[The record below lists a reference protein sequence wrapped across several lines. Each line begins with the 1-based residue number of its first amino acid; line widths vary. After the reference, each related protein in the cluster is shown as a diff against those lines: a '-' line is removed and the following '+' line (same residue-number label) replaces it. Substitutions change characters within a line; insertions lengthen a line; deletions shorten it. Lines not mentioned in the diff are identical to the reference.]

1 MLKGLI
7 LSGAV
12 TLSVLAAMP
21 ANAALITSQGALSSN
36 DSIDWGQ
43 LGAAFTV
50 LTSPQSVTSTG
61 GAAATVSS
69 AGGGFERRDQ
79 GNGWSGNFT
88 AGDHLLWTQED
99 AGPDITID
107 FANPVRG
114 AGAQIMADFFGD
126 FVARITLSNG
136 HTFTENGTSNTN
148 NDGSAIF
155 IGALD
160 ATADISS
167 IAFTLDSAAS
177 NPNDLAIDTLYL
189 NTTAGVASVPEP
201 STLLL
206 LFSGLAGLG
215 AARRRKARKA

>member
-1 MLKGLI
+1 MLKGFI

-12 TLSVLAAMP
+12 ALSALAAMP
-21 ANAALITSQGALSSN
+21 ANAALITSQGALSAN

-43 LGAAFTV
+43 LGSNGTD
-50 LTSPQSVTSTG
+50 LTSPQSVTSAG
-61 GAAATVSS
+61 GRSATVSS
-69 AGGGFERRDQ
+69 AGGVLERIDE
-79 GNGWSGNFT
+79 GSGWGGNFT
-88 AGDHLLWTQED
+88 AGDHLLWTTQNG
-99 AGPDITID
+99 GPDITID

-114 AGAQIMADFFGD
+114 AGAQVQADFYGD

-136 HTFTENGTSNTN
+136 DTFTEGGTSNGN
-148 NDGSAIF
+148 ENGSAIF

-167 IAFTLDSAAS
+167 IVFSLDSAVAS
-177 NPNDLAIDTLYL
+177 ANDFAIDKVFL
-189 NTTAGVASVPEP
+189 NTGAASVPEP

-215 AARRRKARKA
+215 AARRRKVPKA

>member
-1 MLKGLI
+1 MLKNII

-12 TLSVLAAMP
+12 ALSAVAAMP
-21 ANAALITSQGALSSN
+21 ANAALVTSLGALSSN

-43 LGAAFTV
+43 LGPSFTV
-50 LTSPQSVTSTG
+50 VTSPAPVTSTG
-61 GAAATVSS
+61 GRSATVSS
-69 AGGGFERRDQ
+69 TGGGLERRDE
-79 GNGWSGNFT
+79 GNGWFGNFT
-88 AGDHLLWTQED
+88 IGDHLLWDRD

-107 FANPVRG
+107 FAIPVRG
-114 AGAQIMADFFGD
+114 AGAQIQADFFGD

-136 HTFTENGTSNTN
+136 DTFTEGGVSNGNE
-148 NDGSAIF
+148 DGSAIF

-160 ATADISS
+160 ATADIAS

-177 NPNDLAIDTLYL
+177 EPNDLAIDTLYL
-189 NTTAGVASVPEP
+189 NTTAGTAVPEP

-215 AARRRKARKA
+215 AVRRRKTSKA